1 MKYYYLNKI
10 AMAVLVALLL
20 FFGTRAIINIAYE
33 EHEPAKPGY
42 EVAGGEG
49 KPGEEAK
56 KPEEP
61 GEEIIAALQTADPA
75 KGEQDVALCKVCHSF
90 EKGGANLVG
99 PNLYGIVGTKIAEA
113 RGGFNFTPALK
124 KHEGADWTFQNLD
137 VWLTNPQAFAPGTTM
152 AFPGIPDLKKR
163 TDVIAYLNKNSDSP
177 LPIPKPKPKEEAP
190 AGGEKPE
197 AGGKPAGPGG
207 DVAAF
212 LADVAAADP
221 KKGESDAML
230 CKVCHTFDKGGATL
244 IGPNLYGV
252 VDREIA
258 SHEGFNYTP
267 ALKKHTDAKWTYE
280 NLDAWLTNPQ
290 AFAPGTTM
298 AFPGIADTK
307 KRAAVVAW
315 LRTNAET
322 PVPLPEAAPAAEEKP
337 AAEEPKAEEEP
348 AAPAAEEPAAEEKP
362 AAEEPVTEEETME
375 ETIVVPPTVS
385 EDAPNEPSTG
395 EPPSANQPQPVVP
408 EASSDESGGAMM
420 EEETME
426 ETIVVQPTVSE
437 DAPNE
442 PSTSEPPSAN
452 QPQPVVPEASSDE
465 SGGAMMEEET
475 MEETIVVQPTVSEDA
490 PSEPSK
496 GEPPSANQPQP
507 VHPEGEPAM
516 DDSTGSIAPSG
527 GDALAAQPQPVY
539 PNGEPEGL

>member
-20 FFGTRAIINIAYE
+20 FFGTRTIINIAYE

-99 PNLYGIVGTKIAEA
+99 PNLYGIVGTKIAEG

-124 KHEGADWTFQNLD
+124 KHDGADWTFQNLD

-163 TDVIAYLNKNSDSP
+163 ADVIAYLNKNGDSP

-258 SHEGFNYTP
+258 SHGGFNYTP
-267 ALKKHTDAKWTYE
+267 ALKKHADAKWTYE

-290 AFAPGTTM
+290 AFAPGTAM

-315 LRTNAET
+315 LRTTAET
-322 PVPLPEAAPAAEEKP
+322 PVPLPEAAPAAEEKPAAEEPATEEAPATEEKP

-362 AAEEPVTEEETME
+362 A
-375 ETIVVPPTVS
+375 
-385 EDAPNEPSTG
+385 DR
-395 EPPSANQPQPVVP
+395 
-408 EASSDESGGAMM
+408 GGAC
-420 EEETME
+420 
-426 ETIVVQPTVSE
+426 
-437 DAPNE
+437 DGR
-442 PSTSEPPSAN
+442 
-452 QPQPVVPEASSDE
+452 EAGGRGAQGGGRAGSSRCRR
-465 SGGAMMEEET
+465 ARR
-475 MEETIVVQPTVSEDA
+475 
-490 PSEPSK
+490 
-496 GEPPSANQPQP
+496 
-507 VHPEGEPAM
+507 
-516 DDSTGSIAPSG
+516 
-527 GDALAAQPQPVY
+527 
-539 PNGEPEGL
+539 

>member
-20 FFGTRAIINIAYE
+20 FFGTRTLINIAYE
-33 EHEPAKPGY
+33 EHEPEKPGF

-75 KGEQDVALCKVCHSF
+75 KGEQDVMLCKVCHTF
-90 EKGGANLVG
+90 EKGGATLIG
-99 PNLYGIVGTKIAEA
+99 PNLYGIVGTKIAEGRA
-113 RGGFNFTPALK
+113 GFNFTPALK
-124 KHEGADWTFQNLD
+124 KHEGEDWTFQNVD

-163 TDVIAYLNKNSDSP
+163 ADVIAFLNKNSDSP
-177 LPIPKPKPKEEAP
+177 LPIPKPKPEEKAP
-190 AGGEKPE
+190 AGEKPE
-197 AGGKPAGPGG
+197 AGGEKPAGGPGG

-212 LADVAAADP
+212 VAAVAAADP

-230 CKVCHTFDKGGATL
+230 CKVCHTFDKGGAVL
-244 IGPNLYGV
+244 VGPNLYGIV
-252 VDREIA
+252 GDPIA
-258 SHEGFNYTP
+258 EGRGGFNFTP
-267 ALKKHTDAKWTYE
+267 ALKKHEGAKWTYE

-290 AFAPGTTM
+290 VFAPGTTM

-315 LRTNAET
+315 LRTVADN

-348 AAPAAEEPAAEEKP
+348 AAPAAEEPAMEEKPAAEEPKAEEEPAAPAEEEPAAEEKP
-362 AAEEPVTEEETME
+362 AAEEPMMEEETMEE

-395 EPPSANQPQPVVP
+395 EPPSASQPQPVVP
-408 EASSDESGGAMM
+408 DEAASEEPAAEPMM

-426 ETIVVQPTVSE
+426 ETIVVS
-437 DAPNE
+437 
-442 PSTSEPPSAN
+442 
-452 QPQPVVPEASSDE
+452 
-465 SGGAMMEEET
+465 
-475 MEETIVVQPTVSEDA
+475 PTVSEDA
-490 PSEPSK
+490 PSEPST
-496 GEPPSANQPQP
+496 GEPPSA
-507 VHPEGEPAM
+507 
-516 DDSTGSIAPSG
+516 S
-527 GDALAAQPQPVY
+527 QPQPVY
-539 PNGEPEGL
+539 PEGEPSMDDSTGAVAPSGDDSLSSQPQPVYPDGPPDGL